1 MSHEQYR
8 YEHDPIVGDYVL
20 KHGNR
25 VLFRATSLAVCYSE
39 DTEIL
44 GDPGEPAY
52 TLLKHGNSDQV
63 LEHAHKI
70 RTAYRQAGFPNMA
83 SEVVVVLSDLWDV
96 ETLNKI
102 ISTSGY
108 LDRFIR
114 EQSNSSESQT
124 QPQYQAEDK
133 SAPQV
138 VRNSICQLSKN
149 ADNDGT

>member
-1 MSHEQYR
+1 MSDELYR
-8 YEHDPIVGDYVL
+8 YEHDQIMGDYVL

-44 GDPGEPAY
+44 GIPGEPAY
-52 TLLKHGNSDQV
+52 TLLKHGNSDHV

-70 RTAYRQAGFPNMA
+70 RTAYREAGFPNMA
-83 SEVVVVLSDLWDV
+83 SEVVVVLSDDWDV

-108 LDRFIR
+108 LGRFIR
-114 EQSNSSESQT
+114 EQSNSSESQK
-124 QPQYQAEDK
+124 QPQYQAEDDA
-133 SAPQV
+133 APKV
-138 VRNSICQLSKN
+138 VRNSTCQLSKN

>member
-1 MSHEQYR
+1 M
-8 YEHDPIVGDYVL
+8 GDYVL

-44 GDPGEPAY
+44 GIPSEPAY

-63 LEHAHKI
+63 VEHAHKI
-70 RTAYRQAGFPNMA
+70 RTAYREAGFAHMA
-83 SEVVVVLSDLWDV
+83 SQVVVVLSDLWDV

-108 LDRFIR
+108 LGRFIR
-114 EQSNSSESQT
+114 EQSKPPESQT
-124 QPQYQAEDK
+124 QPQYQAADNA
-133 SAPQV
+133 APKV
-138 VRNSICQLSKN
+138 VRNSTCQLSKN